1 MLRLSALITLLLQ
14 LSACSDG
21 GICGT
26 GCSQGETDNT
36 SVSTGTDSGSETD
49 GGTEP
54 APDPEPTPEPD
65 PEPTPEP
72 EPEPT
77 PEPEPEPEAPEPD
90 NSPLS
95 LDSGDDTGVD
105 MFIRGIGGD
114 WGTTNHLTY
123 TNGIYSLVLD
133 VSGGIEV
140 FKFADADWTG
150 STNCGVEAE
159 LESIELA
166 TEEIHQAL
174 CSDGVD
180 ANNITM
186 NFESRTYIFGFRYLA
201 TDDEMTGEGE
211 FQVVEA
217 LGSF

>member
-1 MLRLSALITLLLQ
+1 
-14 LSACSDG
+14 
-21 GICGT
+21 
-26 GCSQGETDNT
+26 
-36 SVSTGTDSGSETD
+36 
-49 GGTEP
+49 
-54 APDPEPTPEPD
+54 
-65 PEPTPEP
+65 
-72 EPEPT
+72 
-77 PEPEPEPEAPEPD
+77 
-90 NSPLS
+90 
-95 LDSGDDTGVD
+95 

-150 STNCGVEAE
+150 TTNCGVGAE
-159 LESIELA
+159 QESIELA

-174 CSDGVD
+174 CADGVD
-180 ANNITM
+180 AKDITM
-186 NFESRTYIFGFRYLA
+186 NFEPGTYIFGFRYLA